1 MLNLVAEPRGN
12 SRLAC
17 QITLTDA
24 LNGLVV
30 NAGGSALTPR
40 HGLGDES

>member
-1 MLNLVAEPRGN
+1 VAEPRES

-24 LNGLVV
+24 LHGLVV
-30 NAGGSALTPR
+30 RTPEAQ
-40 HGLGDES
+40 H

>member
-1 MLNLVAEPRGN
+1 VGSRTASEEDMLNLVAEPLAS

-30 NAGGSALTPR
+30 RTPEAQ
-40 HGLGDES
+40 H

>member
-1 MLNLVAEPRGN
+1 MLNLVADLRGN

-24 LNGLVV
+24 LNGLVI
-30 NAGGSALTPR
+30 SLP
-40 HGLGDES
+40 ESQH

>member
-1 MLNLVAEPRGN
+1 LRGN

-24 LNGLVV
+24 LNGLVI
-30 NAGGSALTPR
+30 
-40 HGLGDES
+40 GLPESQH